1 MSGEIPVL
9 AEIVPPGTA
18 ATVAKPS
25 AAAASRQADEVT
37 RVALAG
43 ESAAELVSHGQRRIN
58 LIWERTQAII
68 ALSVVEVSLLVG
80 VFMVVRDSATGAV
93 PEAGSAAS
101 LAFVF
106 LASVAN
112 LVIGFYFGRTN
123 HERIGGVSPSDI
135 R

>member
-1 MSGEIPVL
+1 VSDPSELVKA
-9 AEIVPPGTA
+9 AELA
-18 ATVAKPS
+18 ATRKSV
-25 AAAASRQADEVT
+25 EVT
-37 RVALAG
+37 RVAIAG
-43 ESAAELVSHGQRRIN
+43 EAALDLGSYGKRRVN

-68 ALSVVEVSLLVG
+68 ALSVVEISLVVG
-80 VFMVVRDSATGAV
+80 AFMVVRDSYGPVSLPA
-93 PEAGSAAS
+93 AGSPGS

-123 HERIGGVSPSDI
+123 HERMGGVAVET